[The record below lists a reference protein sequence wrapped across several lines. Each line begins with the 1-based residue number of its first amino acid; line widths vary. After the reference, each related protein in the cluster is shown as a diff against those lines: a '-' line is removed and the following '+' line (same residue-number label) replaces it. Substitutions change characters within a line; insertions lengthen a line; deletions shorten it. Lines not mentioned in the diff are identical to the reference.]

1 MLRLSAP
8 TKDNS
13 MSSDNKQ
20 SLSALTLAAIGVV
33 YGDIGTSPLYTLRE
47 CLSGQF
53 GFGVEREAVF
63 GFLSLIFWLLLLVV
77 SLKYISY
84 VMRADN
90 AGEGGILT
98 LMSLAGRNT
107 GARATAVLVIMG
119 LIGGSFFYGEVVIT
133 PAISVMSAIEGL
145 EIAAP
150 SLDPFIVPLSIAVLT
165 LLFMIQKHG
174 TGMVGKLFAPVM
186 LIWFATLAV
195 LGVSGIMKN
204 PEVLQALNPSWAVS
218 FFVHYK
224 TISFFALG
232 AVVLAI
238 TGVEALY
245 ADMGHFGKMPIRIAW
260 FIVVLPSLVLN
271 YFGQGALL
279 LSDPKAIKNPFFLLA
294 PDWAL
299 IPLLILATLATVIA
313 SQAVISGVFS
323 LTRQAVRLG
332 YLPGMRIIHTS
343 EMESGQIYVPMINW
357 VLYFAVLIVIIS
369 FEHSSNLAAAYGIA
383 VTGTMVLTSILSC
396 TVAVK
401 NWHWNRLAVGLI
413 LTLFL
418 CIDVPLFS
426 ANLIKLF
433 SGGWLPICLGLIM
446 FLIMTTWKSE
456 RFRLLRR
463 MHEHGNSLEA
473 MIASLEKSPPVRV
486 PGTAVYMS
494 RALNVIPFALLH
506 NLKHNKVLHER
517 VVFLTLRT
525 EDAPYV
531 HNVRRV
537 AIEQLS
543 PTFWRV
549 VASYGWRE
557 TPNVEEI
564 FHRCGLEGL
573 NCRMM
578 ETSFFMSHESLIM
591 GKRPWY
597 LRLRGKLFLALQRNA
612 LRAPDQFEIPP
623 NRVIELGTQVE
634 I

>member
-1 MLRLSAP
+1 MSA
-8 TKDNS
+8 
-13 MSSDNKQ
+13 DNKQ
-20 SLSALTLAAIGVV
+20 SLPAVTLAAIGVV

-53 GFGVEREAVF
+53 GFGVERDAVF
-63 GFLSLIFWLLLLVV
+63 GFLSLIFWLLVLVV
-77 SLKYISY
+77 SIKYLTF

-107 GARATAVLVIMG
+107 TARMTSVLVIMG

-150 SLDPFIVPLSIAVLT
+150 QLDQYIVPLSIIVLT

-186 LIWFATLAV
+186 LLWFLTLAV
-195 LGVSGIMKN
+195 LGARSIIGN
-204 PEVLQALNPSWAVS
+204 PEVLLALNPTWAVNFFVQYKAVS
-218 FFVHYK
+218 FV
-224 TISFFALG
+224 ALG

-245 ADMGHFGKMPIRIAW
+245 ADMGHFGKLPIRIAW
-260 FIVVLPSLVLN
+260 FIAVLPSLVLN

-279 LSDPKAIKNPFFLLA
+279 LKNPEAIKNPFFLLA

-299 IPLLILATLATVIA
+299 IPLLVLATLATVIA

-332 YLPGMRIIHTS
+332 YLSPMRIIHTS
-343 EMESGQIYVPMINW
+343 EMESGQIYIPAINW
-357 VLYFAVLIVIIS
+357 ILYIAVVIVIVS

-383 VTGTMVLTSILSC
+383 VTGTMVLTSILCC
-396 TVAVK
+396 TVARK
-401 NWHWNRLAVGLI
+401 NWHWNKIAVLLMCVGF
-413 LTLFL
+413 LF
-418 CIDVPLFS
+418 IDVPLFS
-426 ANLIKLF
+426 ANLEKIV
-433 SGGWLPICLGLIM
+433 SGGWLPLTLGLVM
-446 FLIMTTWKSE
+446 FTIMTTWKSE

-494 RALNVIPFALLH
+494 RALNVIPFAMLH

-517 VVFLTLRT
+517 VVLLTLRT

-531 HNVRRV
+531 HNVKRV
-537 AIEQLS
+537 SIEQLS

-573 NCRMM
+573 SCRMM
-578 ETSFFMSHESLIM
+578 ETSFFMSHESLII

>member
-1 MLRLSAP
+1 MSA
-8 TKDNS
+8 
-13 MSSDNKQ
+13 DNKQ
-20 SLSALTLAAIGVV
+20 SLPAVTLAAIGVV

-53 GFGVEREAVF
+53 GFGVERDAVF
-63 GFLSLIFWLLLLVV
+63 GFLSLIFWLLVLVV
-77 SLKYISY
+77 SIKYLTF

-107 GARATAVLVIMG
+107 TARMTSVLVIMG

-150 SLDPFIVPLSIAVLT
+150 QLDQYIVPLSIIVLT

-186 LIWFATLAV
+186 LLWFLTLAV
-195 LGVSGIMKN
+195 LGARSIIGN
-204 PEVLQALNPSWAVS
+204 PEVLQALNPAWAVNFFVQYKAVS
-218 FFVHYK
+218 FV
-224 TISFFALG
+224 ALG

-245 ADMGHFGKMPIRIAW
+245 ADMGHFGKLPIRIAW
-260 FIVVLPSLVLN
+260 FIAVLPSLVLN

-279 LSDPKAIKNPFFLLA
+279 LKNPEAIKNPFFLLA

-332 YLPGMRIIHTS
+332 YLSPMRIIHTS
-343 EMESGQIYVPMINW
+343 EMESGQIYIPAINW
-357 VLYFAVLIVIIS
+357 ILYIAVVIVIVS

-383 VTGTMVLTSILSC
+383 VTGTMVLTSILCC
-396 TVAVK
+396 TVARK
-401 NWHWNRLAVGLI
+401 NWHWNKIAVLLMCVGF
-413 LTLFL
+413 LF
-418 CIDVPLFS
+418 IDVPLFS
-426 ANLIKLF
+426 ANLEKIV
-433 SGGWLPICLGLIM
+433 SGGWLPLTLGLVM
-446 FLIMTTWKSE
+446 FTIMTTWKSE

-494 RALNVIPFALLH
+494 RALNVIPFAMLH

-517 VVFLTLRT
+517 VVLLTLRT

-531 HNVRRV
+531 HNVKRV
-537 AIEQLS
+537 SIEQLS

-573 NCRMM
+573 SCRMM
-578 ETSFFMSHESLIM
+578 ETSFFMSHESLII

>member
-1 MLRLSAP
+1 
-8 TKDNS
+8 

-20 SLSALTLAAIGVV
+20 SLRGLTLAAIGVV

-63 GFLSLIFWLLLLVV
+63 GFLSLIFWLLVLVV

-98 LMSLAGRNT
+98 LMSLAGRHT

-150 SLDPFIVPLSIAVLT
+150 SLDPFIVPMSIAVLT
-165 LLFMIQKHG
+165 LLFAIQKHG

-186 LIWFATLAV
+186 LLWFLVLAI

-204 PEVLQALNPSWAVS
+204 PEVLHALNPAYAVE
-218 FFVHYK
+218 FFLHYK
-224 TISFFALG
+224 SVSFFALG

-245 ADMGHFGKMPIRIAW
+245 ADMGHFGKVPIRLAW
-260 FIVVLPSLVLN
+260 FSVVLPSLVLN

-299 IPLLILATLATVIA
+299 IPMLILATLATVIA

-343 EMESGQIYVPMINW
+343 ERESGQIYIPVINW

-383 VTGTMVLTSILSC
+383 VTGTMVLTAMLSC

-401 NWHWNRLAVGLI
+401 NWHWNKLAVAVI
-413 LTLFL
+413 LVLML
-418 CIDVPLFS
+418 CIDVPLFT
-426 ANLIKLF
+426 ANLVKIF
-433 SGGWLPICLGLIM
+433 SGGWLPLCLGLVM
-446 FLIMTTWKSE
+446 FIIMTTWKSE

-494 RALNVIPFALLH
+494 RALNVIPFAMLH

-517 VVFLTLRT
+517 VVLLTLRT

-537 AIEQLS
+537 TIEQLS

-578 ETSFFMSHESLIM
+578 ETSFFMSHESLII

>member
-1 MLRLSAP
+1 
-8 TKDNS
+8 
-13 MSSDNKQ
+13 
-20 SLSALTLAAIGVV
+20 
-33 YGDIGTSPLYTLRE
+33 
-47 CLSGQF
+47 
-53 GFGVEREAVF
+53 VF
-63 GFLSLIFWLLLLVV
+63 GFLSLIFWLLVLVV

-98 LMSLAGRNT
+98 LMSLAGRHT

-150 SLDPFIVPLSIAVLT
+150 SLDPFIVPMSIAVLT
-165 LLFMIQKHG
+165 LLFVIQKHG

-186 LIWFATLAV
+186 LIWFLVLAV
-195 LGVSGIMKN
+195 LGACGIMKN
-204 PEVLQALNPSWAVS
+204 PEVLHALNPAYAIE
-218 FFVHYK
+218 FFLHYK
-224 TISFFALG
+224 SVSFFALG

-245 ADMGHFGKMPIRIAW
+245 ADMGHFGKVPIRLAW
-260 FIVVLPSLVLN
+260 FSVVLPSLVLN

-299 IPLLILATLATVIA
+299 IPMLILATLATVIA

-343 EMESGQIYVPMINW
+343 ERESGQIYIPAINW

-383 VTGTMVLTSILSC
+383 VTGTMVLTSILVC
-396 TVAVK
+396 TVAIK
-401 NWHWNRLAVGLI
+401 NWHWQKLAVGLI
-413 LTLFL
+413 LVLLLF
-418 CIDVPLFS
+418 IDVPLFT
-426 ANLIKLF
+426 ANLVKIF
-433 SGGWLPICLGLIM
+433 SGGWLPLCLGLVM
-446 FLIMTTWKSE
+446 FIIMTTWKSE

-494 RALNVIPFALLH
+494 RALNVIPFAMLH

-517 VVFLTLRT
+517 VVLLTLRT

-537 AIEQLS
+537 TIEQLS

-578 ETSFFMSHESLIM
+578 ETSFFMSHESLII